1 MTTDDALRAKVKD
14 AARATADIWK
24 HIERLTAEAFAQQ
37 QETKA
42 DEQHKPE
49 SKPGRKLVRKHKA
62 TGGTRRP
69 AAIIPGSPWS
79 WRVVK

>member
-14 AARATADIWK
+14 AGRATADIWK

-42 DEQHKPE
+42 DEQHKLE

-62 TGGTRRP
+62 TE
-69 AAIIPGSPWS
+69 ALADQSAIIPGSPWS